1 MEDTETAP
9 EVALRRQQQLGLELL
24 PDEVAAA
31 HTHTGEGEGGQQDPR
46 LGSTPFS
53 IVS

>member
-1 MEDTETAP
+1 MEAAKAAP

-31 HTHTGEGEGGQQDPR
+31 HTHTGEDEGGQQDPR

-53 IVS
+53 IVC

>member
-1 MEDTETAP
+1 MEDAETAP

-31 HTHTGEGEGGQQDPR
+31 PTHAGEDEGGQQHPR